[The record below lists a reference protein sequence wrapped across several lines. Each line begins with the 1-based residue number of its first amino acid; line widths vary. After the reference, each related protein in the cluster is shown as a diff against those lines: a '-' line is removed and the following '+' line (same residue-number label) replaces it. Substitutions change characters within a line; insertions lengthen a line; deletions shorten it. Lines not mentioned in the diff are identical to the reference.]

1 MNRISLRTLIVITA
15 AICMIVVAGLL
26 IVLCVTNPA
35 NTPPPYESEPTDVPG
50 TVPSTL
56 PPESSA
62 GTEAE
67 TSDPSVTSD
76 ETKAPET
83 KAPETAPVTSAPE
96 TQGQTTPPETT
107 PPETVPVASADYPHA
122 VPLSAARDPQW
133 MEEALIIGDSRTQ
146 GVGIYKDPSI
156 KITWYAQQSLNISTA
171 FTTKFIN
178 IDDPDNLCT
187 ILEAAEKKP
196 VFKEVYFWFGLNDVG
211 GSETSFVNSYKKL
224 IDGVR
229 QAMPDAEIYVISVL
243 SVTQSFADS
252 SKYGVNNANIKKF
265 NDAIYQ
271 MCENYGYRFVYINE
285 AFNAPDGT
293 LMQAY
298 TGDGAHLN
306 KEAVA
311 KLFEYLLSHTVR

>member
-15 AICMIVVAGLL
+15 AICMVVVAGLL
-26 IVLCVTNPA
+26 IVLCVTDPN
-35 NTPPPYESEPTDVPG
+35 NTPPPYETDNTAAPGTDPG
-50 TVPSTL
+50 TVP
-56 PPESSA
+56 PETQGA
-62 GTEAE
+62 TEPGTEPQ
-67 TSDPSVTSD
+67 TDPVT
-76 ETKAPET
+76 EAPGTE
-83 KAPETAPVTSAPE
+83 PVTSSPE
-96 TQGQTTPPETT
+96 TQGQTE

-133 MEEALIIGDSRTQ
+133 LEEALIIGDSRTQ

-156 KITWYAQQSLNISTA
+156 RIAWYAQQSLNISTA

-187 ILEAAEKKP
+187 ILEAAAKKP
-196 VFKEVYFWFGLNDVG
+196 IYKEVYFWFGLNDVG
-211 GSETSFVNSYKKL
+211 GSETAFVNSYQKL
-224 IDGVR
+224 IEGVKE
-229 QAMPDAEIYVISVL
+229 AMPDAEIYVISVL
-243 SVTQSFADS
+243 SVTQSFADA
-252 SKYGVNNANIKKF
+252 SKYGVTNVNIKKF

-271 MCENYGYRFVYINE
+271 MCETSGYRFVYINE

-306 KEAVA
+306 KDAVA